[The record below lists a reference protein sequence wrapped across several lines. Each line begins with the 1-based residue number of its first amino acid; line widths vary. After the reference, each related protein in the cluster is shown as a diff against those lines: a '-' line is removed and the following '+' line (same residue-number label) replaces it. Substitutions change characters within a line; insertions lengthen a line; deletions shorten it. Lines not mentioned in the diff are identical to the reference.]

1 MLLGRFE
8 EGRVTN
14 TNPELG
20 SGRPDEATVDLRPF
34 NLDMLGS
41 LANGQI
47 KGQGPLSGT
56 RRVQLSE
63 EEVARLASSSALGMD
78 VMGVDLGEE
87 YLTGGSGAEVLGA
100 RLPVRMKGG
109 YTRRDGELRFEP
121 RRLETLGARVPRRFT
136 QDLLRGA
143 SFAYPVELPFGRS
156 PALKCVKTISCSLA
170 RWRICPS
177 DEVWVPVASP
187 GSLWYLLL
195 GLQVPEGGT
204 RRPVC

>member
-34 NLDMLGS
+34 DLDMLGS

-87 YLTGGSGAEVLGA
+87 YLTDGSGTEVLGA
-100 RLPVRMKGG
+100 RLPVRMMAGTLDELAS
-109 YTRRDGELRFEP
+109 YVLSRACWRRSGC
-121 RRLETLGARVPRRFT
+121 G
-136 QDLLRGA
+136 
-143 SFAYPVELPFGRS
+143 
-156 PALKCVKTISCSLA
+156 
-170 RWRICPS
+170 
-177 DEVWVPVASP
+177 SP
-187 GSLWYLLL
+187 GGLRKTCSGERASRIPSSYRL
-195 GLQVPEGGT
+195 GGL
-204 RRPVC
+204 RR